1 MAKVRQIDPRDYVEP
16 GTSFQK
22 TIGYILF
29 FMSTGLAIVV
39 AIVGTFGIALIPLA
53 IGLAF
58 YYYRVRIALA
68 QLRGSALK
76 VGPKQFPE
84 IYDAVAELADAMDM
98 DPPDVYIVESEQQNA
113 FATKIGAK
121 KNIVLFDRIVDASME
136 LNNPDLLRFIIGHE
150 LAHHALGHTGLIRS
164 QVSLL
169 YKPLSRSDEFSC
181 DAVGAALVGE
191 QAGKDALTLL
201 LIGPRLLGKINRA
214 SLDRQALAV
223 EEDRY
228 TRRAEKQLHYP
239 LLLHRI
245 ARMIP
250 DEDEDLPPSRPSK
263 PSKSSKSDNR
273 YDADDYEDDDGR

>member
-1 MAKVRQIDPRDYVEP
+1 MAKARQIDPRDYVEP
-16 GTSFQK
+16 GSGFQK
-22 TIGYILF
+22 TLGYTLF
-29 FMSTGLAIVV
+29 FLSTGLGLLVGVV
-39 AIVGTFGIALIPLA
+39 ATFGIALIPIT
-53 IGLAF
+53 IGLIF

-84 IYDAVAELADAMDM
+84 IHEYVAELADAMDM

-121 KNIVLFDRIVDASME
+121 KNVVLFDRIVHASMQM
-136 LNNPDLLRFIIGHE
+136 NNPDILRFIIGHE

-169 YKPLSRSDEFSC
+169 YKPLSRSDELSC

-201 LIGPRLLGKINRA
+201 LVGSNLLGKVNVA
-214 SLDRQALAV
+214 ALDRQA
-223 EEDRY
+223 DR
-228 TRRAEKQLHYP
+228 
-239 LLLHRI
+239 
-245 ARMIP
+245 
-250 DEDEDLPPSRPSK
+250 
-263 PSKSSKSDNR
+263 KSVV
-273 YDADDYEDDDGR
+273 

>member
-1 MAKVRQIDPRDYVEP
+1 MAKARQIDPRDYVEP
-16 GTSFQK
+16 GTGFQQ

-29 FMSTGLAIVV
+29 FLTSVLGLVV
-39 AIVGTFGIALIPLA
+39 VTVATFGIALIPII
-53 IGLAF
+53 IGLLF
-58 YYYRVRIALA
+58 YFYRVKVALA

-76 VGPKQFPE
+76 VGPKQFPD
-84 IYDAVAELADAMDM
+84 IYEHVAELSDALDM

-121 KNIVLFDRIVDASME
+121 KNVVLFDRIVAASME
-136 LNNPDLLRFIIGHE
+136 MNNPDILRFIIGHE

-169 YKPLSRSDEFSC
+169 YKPLSRSNELSC

-191 QAGKDALTLL
+191 KAGRDALTLL
-201 LIGPRLLGKINRA
+201 LIGSNLLGKINPVA
-214 SLDRQALAV
+214 LERQALAV

-228 TRRAEKQLHYP
+228 TKKAEKQLYYP
-239 LLLHRI
+239 LLMRRI

-250 DEDEDLPPSRPSK
+250 DDGDDYDDRPAKPAKKSKPETRYEDE
-263 PSKSSKSDNR
+263 
-273 YDADDYEDDDGR
+273 EDDR